1 MVEQKLP
8 VRVDPLRF
16 AETGRVLSGR
26 YRLTEFTR
34 LADYLASE
42 EGEVEVEFRFGI
54 DEAGVRTLDL
64 RVRAEVQM
72 PCQRCLEAMALTLE
86 GATRLGMVL
95 SSGEAE
101 RLPQEY
107 DPLLID
113 GTEPLFL
120 RDVVE
125 DELLLSLPVV
135 PRHERGTCPAASL
148 LAAEGESGA
157 AEEESEAEERDN
169 PFAVLAD
176 LKTDSKQE
184 DS

>member
-1 MVEQKLP
+1 M
-8 VRVDPLRF
+8 RVDPLRF
-16 AETGRVLSGR
+16 AETGRVLNGR
-26 YRLTEFTR
+26 YRLAEFTR
-34 LADYLASE
+34 LADYLVAD

-54 DEAGVRTLDL
+54 DEAGVRTVDL
-64 RVRAEVQM
+64 WFRAEVRMQ
-72 PCQRCLEAMALTLE
+72 CQRCLEAMARTLE
-86 GATRLGMVL
+86 GRNRLGMVE

-135 PRHERGTCPAASL
+135 ARHERGACPAAHL
-148 LAAEGESGA
+148 VEPEPEQERGA
-157 AEEESEAEERDN
+157 QEDEPEEREN

>member
-1 MVEQKLP
+1 MAEQKLP
-8 VRVDPLRF
+8 VHVDPLRF
-16 AETGRVLSGR
+16 AETGRVLDGR
-26 YRLTEFTR
+26 YRLAEFTR
-34 LADYLASE
+34 LADSLVDD

-64 RVRAEVQM
+64 WFRAEVRLR
-72 PCQRCLEAMALTLE
+72 CQRCLEAMAHTLE
-86 GATRLGMVL
+86 GHNRLGMVV

-101 RLPQEY
+101 RLSPEY

-135 PRHERGTCPAASL
+135 ARHERGACAAAHL
-148 LAAEGESGA
+148 VAPEGESGA
-157 AEEESEAEERDN
+157 DEEKPEEREN